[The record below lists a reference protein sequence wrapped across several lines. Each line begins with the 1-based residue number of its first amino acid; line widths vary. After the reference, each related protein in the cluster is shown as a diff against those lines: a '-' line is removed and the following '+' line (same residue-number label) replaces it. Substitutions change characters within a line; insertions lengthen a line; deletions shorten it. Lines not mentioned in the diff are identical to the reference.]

1 MMGVRKLL
9 DLVFSKNELKIL
21 DDILPEFKRHE
32 RLDKEEEHDKA
43 VAAAEGGN
51 EEEPGYEEELAKRRQ
66 SLRYTESSIEVPMAN
81 GNVMKIPIS
90 GEGGNGNG
98 SDINISEE
106 MNKSGVWKSL
116 EGSSNS
122 LESKAE

>member
-9 DLVFSKNELKIL
+9 DLVFDNNELKIL

-32 RLDKEEEHDKA
+32 KLNLEEEDKEADDEENAYPED
-43 VAAAEGGN
+43 
-51 EEEPGYEEELAKRRQ
+51 LAKRRQ

-90 GEGGNGNG
+90 GDG
-98 SDINISEE
+98 SEINISEE
-106 MNKSGVWKSL
+106 MNKSGVWQSL
-116 EGSSNS
+116 EASNS
-122 LESKAE
+122 GVKLSSKVSE

>member
-1 MMGVRKLL
+1 MGVRKVL
-9 DLVFSKNELKIL
+9 DLFFEKNELKIL

-32 RLDKEEEHDKA
+32 KLNIEEEALKA
-43 VAAAEGGN
+43 D
-51 EEEPGYEEELAKRRQ
+51 EEYEDDLAKRRQ
-66 SLRYTESSIEVPMAN
+66 SLRYTASSIEVPMAN

-90 GEGGNGNG
+90 EQS

-116 EGSSNS
+116 EGSSS
-122 LESKAE
+122 DLAE